1 MTDSGKPDDTATI
14 MWDRR
19 AKGDLVADIGR
30 DLGRTPLEVLDALR
44 AERRRRE
51 AAGIEPAGPQPGPQ
65 ITAPGESS
73 G

>member
-1 MTDSGKPDDTATI
+1 MTDSGIPADTAKI

-19 AKGDLVADIGR
+19 AKGDLVADIGH

-44 AERRRRE
+44 EERRRRE
-51 AAGIEPAGPQPGPQ
+51 AAGIAGAAPADPQ
-65 ITAPGESS
+65 ITSLGESA

>member
-1 MTDSGKPDDTATI
+1 MTDSGKPDDTAKI

-51 AAGIEPAGPQPGPQ
+51 AAGEPTGRQ